1 MDGGWRITSM
11 PLYVDVHRINNELAE
26 LGIGADEPLTPD
38 QLFPFDQFHYQ
49 GIDAVRAAAGIVG
62 LGRQSRVLEVG
73 LGLGGPARY
82 LAHTVGCRVTALEL
96 QGELHD
102 LASTLTH
109 RCGLDSRV
117 THVRGDALTY
127 PFPAGAFD
135 AAVSWL
141 AFHHIPRRSRLAARL
156 AQAIRPGGRIY
167 IEDLVVRAP
176 FSEREAEEVRH
187 TLYGVTMTGVR
198 EYEADLHGAGF
209 VDLETTDM
217 TGGWGRCT
225 VRDALARSGTAANA
239 RHACT
244 ARRLPHVSRRS
255 SQRWSGSSRLA
266 ASAASASRPGGPD
279 ARGQEGRARYAPSRV
294 RVSAPLS
301 TS

>member
-217 TGGWGRCT
+217 TGGWGG
-225 VRDALARSGTAANA
+225 VLSGT
-239 RHACT
+239 
-244 ARRLPHVSRRS
+244 
-255 SQRWSGSSRLA
+255 RWRVPEQPRTPGTRV
-266 ASAASASRPGGPD
+266 RPGDCHTSRGVLLNGGAALHVWQPRRRPH
-279 ARGQEGRARYAPSRV
+279 RGQAALTRGVRRDEPDMLP
-294 RVSAPLS
+294 RVSA
-301 TS
+301 

>member
-11 PLYVDVHRINNELAE
+11 PLYVDVHRIHHELAE
-26 LGIGADEPLTPD
+26 LGIGPDEPLTPD

-49 GIDAVRAAAGIVG
+49 GIDAVRAAAGIIG
-62 LGRQSRVLEVG
+62 LGRASRVLEVG
-73 LGLGGPARY
+73 SGLGGPARY
-82 LAHTVGCRVTALEL
+82 LAHTVGCPVTALEL
-96 QGELHD
+96 QEELHD
-102 LASTLTH
+102 LASTLTQ

-141 AFHHIPRRSRLAARL
+141 AFHHIPRRPRLAARL
-156 AQAIRPGGRIY
+156 AQAIRPGRRIY

-176 FSEREAEEVRH
+176 LSARDAEDVRR

-198 EYEADLHGAGF
+198 QYEADLRGAGF

-217 TGGWGRCT
+217 TGGWAAFCQRRAAAFSSSRERQARVHGPAIAARLEAFFST
-225 VRDALARSGTAANA
+225 VERLFTSGSLGGVRIA
-239 RHACT
+239 
-244 ARRLPHVSRRS
+244 ARRP
-255 SQRWSGSSRLA
+255 
-266 ASAASASRPGGPD
+266 
-279 ARGQEGRARYAPSRV
+279 
-294 RVSAPLS
+294 
-301 TS
+301 